1 MSTLKNLIK
10 NNKVVDGNL
19 ALNNVVDITD
29 EPAGTI
35 KTMKLNTSVLNSTQ
49 PYQRDLDQKKIAVIV
64 SNFNIHKFGIIKVSY
79 RDGVYYVYDGQHRLA
94 AIKTKNGG
102 RDCLVECEV
111 HYGLTYEDEARL
123 FAEQYDGATKVDI
136 VYKWRAMYEGR
147 LQPVYEI
154 VNSCK
159 RIGIDINF
167 SKSKTNNR
175 IICLGELQKMWNK
188 LKAEDTLKAISLIKE
203 TWNGDMNS
211 FNKSIVAGM
220 KEFYAIYKD
229 EINEQTFVK
238 QLRRIEPAKIEALGN
253 SDMITRG
260 DLKYAKVI
268 WDVYNRNLRENNRLD
283 YKFKG

>member
-1 MSTLKNLIK
+1 MSTLKNFMK

-19 ALNNVVDITD
+19 AVNEVISIDE

-35 KTMKLNTSVLNSTQ
+35 KIMKLNTSVLNSGLR
-49 PYQRDLDQKKIAVIV
+49 YQRDIDPKKIATII
-64 SNFNIHKFGIIKVSY
+64 SNFDKHKFGVPKVSF
-79 RDGVYYVYDGQHRLA
+79 RDGQYNVYDGQHRVT

-102 RDCLVECEV
+102 RDCLIECEV

-123 FAEQYDGATKVDI
+123 FAEQYDGTTKVDI
-136 VYKWRAMYEGR
+136 VYKWKAMYEGR
-147 LQPVYEI
+147 LQPVYDI

-167 SKSKTNNR
+167 SKSKANNR

-188 LKAEDTLKAISLIKE
+188 LKAEDTLKTISLIKE

-211 FNKSIVAGM
+211 YNKSIVAGM

-229 EINEQTFVK
+229 EINEQTFIK
-238 QLRRIEPAKIEALGN
+238 QLKRVEPAKIEALGN